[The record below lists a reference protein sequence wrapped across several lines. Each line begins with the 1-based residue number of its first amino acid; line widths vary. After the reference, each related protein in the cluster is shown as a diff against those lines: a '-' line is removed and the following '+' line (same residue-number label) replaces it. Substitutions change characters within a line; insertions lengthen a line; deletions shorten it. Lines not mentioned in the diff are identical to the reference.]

1 MKINELKR
9 IAKENDYAYMHTINS
24 SDDLNYD
31 RYILTRKT
39 GAYGENN
46 ITIHGLKANKILIDN
61 GYCDVNDWKMIKA
74 AVEFAETPPDEREEE
89 KKFYAKHR
97 HLVDFFTYDPVYLNY
112 DARNKKIYVYD
123 KKQTDLIQTQFTL
136 KEYEEI
142 KKKFNT
148 DLADFELVE
157 VK

>member
-1 MKINELKR
+1 MRCRIYDKHLKIIRDVKN
-9 IAKENDYAYMHTINS
+9 IDFQNKEVMYYADEYEDNVANVNKTTLTQMSTDYIEW
-24 SDDLNYD
+24 DEVYD
-31 RYILTRKT
+31 GDKT
-39 GAYGENN
+39 KLFN
-46 ITIHGLKANKILIDN
+46 LL
-61 GYCDVNDWKMIKA
+61 
-74 AVEFAETPPDEREEE
+74 VEYARTPIEDREEE

-148 DLADFELVE
+148 DLKDFQLVE
-157 VK
+157 VEE

>member
-1 MKINELKR
+1 MFIGNLHCDKK
-9 IAKENDYAYMHTINS
+9 
-24 SDDLNYD
+24 DLN
-31 RYILTRKT
+31 
-39 GAYGENN
+39 
-46 ITIHGLKANKILIDN
+46 
-61 GYCDVNDWKMIKA
+61 MIKA
-74 AVEFAETPPDEREEE
+74 AVEFAETPPDEREDE

-97 HLVDFFTYDPVYLNY
+97 YLVDFFTYDPVYLNY

-148 DLADFELVE
+148 DLEEFELVE